1 MDLSELKVSKEKLLT
16 DYIVDLERR
25 VKILE
30 DITFKIDLIQTHKGV
45 RI

>member
-1 MDLSELKVSKEKLLT
+1 MDLSELKVSKEKLFT

-30 DITFKIDLIQTHKGV
+30 DITFKTDLMQTHKSV
-45 RI
+45 K

>member
-1 MDLSELKVSKEKLLT
+1 MDLSELKVPKEKLFT

-30 DITFKIDLIQTHKGV
+30 DITFKTDLMQTHKGV
-45 RI
+45 K